1 MEIRVLAT
9 AEEMA
14 ATRDIRARAFG
25 PLPDAEWEATLRR
38 TAPVLAAGRQFAG
51 FDGDRIVATGR
62 IHDMTQWWHGR
73 AVSTGGIGGIT
84 VAPEE
89 RGRGL
94 GRRLMTEIL
103 DRCAGFGHA
112 LSMLYPATTRIYR
125 SLGWEHAGAQHTIEL
140 PAEALRGIAAE
151 PVPVRRAG
159 PGDAAEVAAVIGRV
173 HASAGDCG
181 PIGWHESMWP
191 AFLDTPDEYCYLAE
205 DGFLA
210 YRWAEGNAAL
220 EVIRAVAASER
231 TLRALWAIVGS
242 GSSTAPTVRACV
254 SPMDPV
260 LWLPGEREKETVRR
274 SQWMLRVVDAPA
286 AIEARGYPE
295 GVAAAVPLEI
305 DDPQRPGN
313 SGHWRLEIKDGA
325 GCLERSREDSA
336 AVRLDARGL
345 SALYAGVPVATL
357 RRAGLLAGGDAGAL
371 SAAFAAT
378 PFSLDYF

>member
-1 MEIRVLAT
+1 MEIRELT
-9 AEEMA
+9 PEEME

-25 PLPDAEWEATLRR
+25 RLTDAEWEAALRR
-38 TAPVLAAGRQFAG
+38 SRPVLAAGRQFGG

-62 IHDMTQWWHGR
+62 IHDMTQWWNGR
-73 AVSTGGIGGIT
+73 AVSMGGVSGIT

-89 RGRGL
+89 RGRGV
-94 GRRLMTEIL
+94 GRRLMTEML
-103 DRCAGFGHA
+103 ERCAGFGHA
-112 LSMLYPATTRIYR
+112 VSMLYPATTRIYR
-125 SLGWEHAGAQHTIEL
+125 SLGWEHAGAQHKIEL
-140 PAEALRGIAAE
+140 PVEALRGIAAE
-151 PVPVRRAG
+151 RVPVRRAG
-159 PGDAAEVAAVIGRV
+159 PEDAAEVAAVVGRA

-191 AFLDTPDEYCYLAE
+191 GFLDDPNEYCYLAE

-242 GSSTAPTVRACV
+242 GSSTASTVKACI

-295 GVAAAVPLEI
+295 GVAVAVPLEI

-313 SGHWRLEIKDGA
+313 SGHWRLEIKDGE
-325 GCLERSREDSA
+325 GRLERSGADAA
-336 AVRLDARGL
+336 AVRMGARGL

-357 RRAGLLAGGDAGAL
+357 RRVGLLAGGDAGAL